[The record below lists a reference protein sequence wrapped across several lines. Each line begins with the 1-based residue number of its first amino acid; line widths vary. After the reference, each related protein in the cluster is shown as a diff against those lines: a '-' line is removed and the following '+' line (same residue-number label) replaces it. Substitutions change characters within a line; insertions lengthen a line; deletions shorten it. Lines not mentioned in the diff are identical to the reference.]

1 MIAAAER
8 LVAWRYLRP
17 TRGEGFVSV
26 IAGFALVGIA
36 LGVGTLIVVLAVMNG
51 FRDELLGRILGVNG
65 HATVV
70 ADGAGGIADYDELA
84 ADLARVSNVTDVMAY
99 VEGQVMA
106 SANGVNGGA
115 VVRGVR
121 PADLARRPTF
131 ADNIEQGS
139 IEAALGEPDHAL
151 IGARM
156 AERMGL
162 TLGSQVNLISPQGE
176 ATAFG
181 VMPQIKGFTVG
192 GIFDVGM
199 YEYDSSFVYIPFEDA
214 QAYFNMGDTVRAVE
228 VLVTDPENVDRLRPA
243 LAEAAAGR
251 GRVVDWQ
258 DLNSHFFNALE
269 VERSVMFLILTLII
283 LVAAFNIITGI
294 TMLVKSKGRDIAILR
309 TMGAT
314 RGAIMR
320 IFFLSG
326 ASIGVVGT
334 LVGFGLGLAFA
345 LNIDVIRVF
354 LENVTGAELWSAE
367 VRFLS
372 QLPAVVEVD
381 DTLKVVLM
389 GLALSFLATIYPAWR
404 AARLDPVEALRYE

>member
-70 ADGAGGIADYDELA
+70 AAGPNGIADYDALA
-84 ADLARVSNVTDVMAY
+84 ADLAGVSNVTDVMPY

-106 SANGVNGGA
+106 SANGVNAGV

-151 IGARM
+151 VGARM

-162 TLGSQVNLISPQGE
+162 TLGSQINLISPQGE

-181 VMPQIKGFTVG
+181 VMPSIKGFTVG

-199 YEYDSSFVYIPFEDA
+199 YEYDSSFVYVPFKDA

-243 LAEAAAGR
+243 LTQAAAGR

-314 RGAIMR
+314 RGAVMR

-334 LVGFGLGLAFA
+334 LVGLGLGLAFA
-345 LNIDVIRVF
+345 LNIDVIRLF